1 MNTEIITIGDEILIG
16 QIVDTNSAYLATE
29 LNKLGISVVQITSVS
44 DTRESILK
52 ALEDAGTRAEL
63 IIITGGLGPTS
74 DDITKPALSE
84 FFSTNLVEDA
94 GVLERITALLA
105 KRGVA
110 LNERNRK
117 QAELPANCEVLP
129 NSAGTAQGMW
139 FTRNGRHY
147 ISLPGVPFEMKAIY
161 TEEMEPRFRNRF
173 HLPHIIHTTILTT
186 GVPESEMANR
196 ISQWEAQLPPDLKL
210 AYLPSPGILR
220 LRITGKSNGDRI
232 VLENLVKSE
241 KHKLEAIAGPDIFGY
256 DNDTLESV
264 VGRIMKENHLTLSLA
279 ESCTGGNISTLI
291 TSVPGSSAYYKGG
304 TVAYSNEIKTS
315 ELNVS
320 PYTLIIN
327 GAVSQEVAEQ
337 MADGS
342 RTRFSSDFALAVTG
356 IAGPDGGS
364 PEKPVGTTWIAVAS
378 KKRIVSHCYHFGD
391 NRGRNIQRAS
401 VSGLFMLLKEIKN
414 CL

>member
-1 MNTEIITIGDEILIG
+1 
-16 QIVDTNSAYLATE
+16 
-29 LNKLGISVVQITSVS
+29 
-44 DTRESILK
+44 
-52 ALEDAGTRAEL
+52 
-63 IIITGGLGPTS
+63 
-74 DDITKPALSE
+74 
-84 FFSTNLVEDA
+84 
-94 GVLERITALLA
+94 LLA